1 MNLDNDFASLCI
13 LSYNRPQYLREGLV
27 SLQQNTQY
35 PHELFI
41 HDDGSKFE
49 TWSDG
54 NVYDTLSVA
63 NQTGATVIQN
73 APGWN
78 QGQGIALNRMFG
90 MSKGDPICK
99 LDQDLL
105 YTPGWLNETVRLFNE
120 NPEIGLIGLLH
131 YYFEPVD
138 TFKTVLERHDDW
150 SAHTHILGSGF
161 AVRRKCYEELGP
173 FEEHSDAFA
182 EDWTFQVAVSSSE
195 NWKCALPKADLVK
208 NERMGIPHSTVV
220 EESGKVH
227 TIHKSPY
234 IITSGQE

>member
-1 MNLDNDFASLCI
+1 MSLDNDFASLCI
-13 LSYNRPQYLREGLV
+13 LSYNRAQYLDEGLE
-27 SLQQNTQY
+27 SMKENTNY
-35 PHELFI
+35 PHELLI
-41 HDDGSKFE
+41 HDDGSNDE
-49 TWSDG
+49 E
-54 NVYDTLSVA
+54 VYKVLIDA
-63 NQTGATVIQN
+63 QAFDGATIITN
-73 APGWN
+73 KPKWN

-90 MSKGDPICK
+90 MAKGDPIVK

-105 YTPGWLNETVRLFNE
+105 YSPGWLNEAVRLFNE

-138 TFKTVLERHDDW
+138 TFKTVIERHDDW

-161 AVRRKCYEELGP
+161 AVRRKCWEELGP

-182 EDWTFQVAVSSSE
+182 EDWTFQKAVSTSE

-234 IITSGQE
+234 ILGTSDQE